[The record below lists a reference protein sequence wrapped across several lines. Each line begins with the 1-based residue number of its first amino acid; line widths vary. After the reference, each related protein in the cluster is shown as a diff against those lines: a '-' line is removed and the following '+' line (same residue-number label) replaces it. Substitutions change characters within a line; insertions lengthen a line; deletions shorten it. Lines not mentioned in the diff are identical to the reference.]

1 MSFQEYLPAG
11 ITPDALILALAGLA
25 ALITALAVWNAL
37 LVRDPLGPRLKALA
51 ERRAALKAGLVAA
64 PSRRRE
70 KSKAKK
76 AKSVGMMRQVVKRFN
91 LQRSKKST
99 SVVVRLAR
107 AGYRS
112 KDAPIVYAFLKA
124 ILPFVFGAT
133 AVLVMYVLKTW
144 EMSST
149 YKLLVIAGSIGLG
162 FFGPRF
168 WVYNQTTKR
177 QKELRKGLPDAID
190 LLVICAEAGLG
201 MDAAFSRVAREMGK
215 ASPEI
220 ADELG
225 LTSVEL
231 SFLPERRQALMNLSD
246 RTGLKELR
254 AIVNTLMQTEQ
265 YGTPLAGSLRV
276 LSAEFRNDR
285 LMRAEEKA
293 AKLPALLTIPMI
305 LFILPCLFIV
315 LLGPAIFR
323 IVDALSRMAS

>member
-1 MSFQEYLPAG
+1 MRIEEYLPTG
-11 ITPDALILALAGLA
+11 IPPDTLILALAGLA
-25 ALITALAVWNAL
+25 ALITALAVWNAF

-51 ERRAALKAGLVAA
+51 ERRATLKAGLIAA

-70 KSKAKK
+70 KSKAK
-76 AKSVGMMRQVVKRFN
+76 SVGMMRRVVKRFN

-99 SVVVRLAR
+99 SVVIRLAR

-124 ILPFVFGAT
+124 ILPIVFGAA

-149 YKLLVIAGSIGLG
+149 YKFLIIGGAIGLG
-162 FFGPRF
+162 FFGPSF
-168 WVYNQTTKR
+168 WIYNQTTKR

-190 LLVICAEAGLG
+190 LMVICAEAGLG

-231 SFLPERRQALMNLSD
+231 SFLPERRQALRNLAD

-305 LFILPCLFIV
+305 IFILPCLFIV

-323 IVDALSRMAS
+323 IVDALSRMTS

>member
-1 MSFQEYLPAG
+1 MTFQEMLPDG
-11 ITPDALILALAGLA
+11 ITPDAIILALAGLA
-25 ALITALAVWNAL
+25 ALITALAVWNTL

-51 ERRAALKAGLVAA
+51 DRRAALKAGLTAS

-70 KSKAKK
+70 KKSKT
-76 AKSVGMMRQVVKRFN
+76 KSVGLMRQVVKRFN
-91 LQRSKKST
+91 LQKPKKST

-124 ILPFVFGAT
+124 ILPIVFGAA
-133 AVLVMYVLKTW
+133 AVLVIYVLKTW
-144 EMSST
+144 EMKST
-149 YKLLVIAGSIGLG
+149 YKLITVAGAIALG
-162 FFGPRF
+162 FFGPGI
-168 WVYNQTTKR
+168 WISNQTSKR
-177 QKELRKGLPDAID
+177 QKELRKGLPDGLD

-201 MDAAFSRVAREMGK
+201 MDAAFSRVSREMGK

-220 ADELG
+220 ADEMG

-231 SFLPERRQALMNLSD
+231 SFLPDRRQALKNLSE
-246 RTGLKELR
+246 RTGLKEVR
-254 AIVNTLMQTEQ
+254 AIVNTLMQTEK
-265 YGTPLAGSLRV
+265 YGTPLAGALRV

-293 AKLPALLTIPMI
+293 AKLPALLTVPMI
-305 LFILPCLFIV
+305 VFILPCLFIV

-323 IVDALSRMAS
+323 IVDALSKMAS

>member
-1 MSFQEYLPAG
+1 MSIQEYLPAG
-11 ITPDALILALAGLA
+11 ITTETLILALAGLA

-51 ERRAALKAGLVAA
+51 ERRAALKAGLIAA

-70 KSKAKK
+70 KSKAKG
-76 AKSVGMMRQVVKRFN
+76 VGMMRQVVKRFN

-124 ILPFVFGAT
+124 ILPFIFGAA
-133 AVLVMYVLKTW
+133 AVLMMYVLKTW

-149 YKLLVIAGSIGLG
+149 YKLLIIGGSVGLG
-162 FFGPRF
+162 FFGPSF

-177 QKELRKGLPDAID
+177 QKVLRKGLPDAID
-190 LLVICAEAGLG
+190 LMVICAEAGLG

-220 ADELG
+220 ADEYG

-231 SFLPERRQALMNLSD
+231 SFLPDRRQALRNLSD

-293 AKLPALLTIPMI
+293 AKLPALLTVPMI
-305 LFILPCLFIV
+305 IFILPCLFIV

-323 IVDALSRMAS
+323 IVDALSRMTG

>member
-1 MSFQEYLPAG
+1 MSFQEYLPDG
-11 ITPDALILALAGLA
+11 ITPDMLILALAGLA
-25 ALITALAVWNAL
+25 ALITALAVWNTL

-51 ERRAALKAGLVAA
+51 ERRAALKAGITAT
-64 PSRRRE
+64 PNRRRA
-70 KSKAKK
+70 KSK
-76 AKSVGMMRQVVKRFN
+76 AKSVGLMRGVVKRFN
-91 LQRSKKST
+91 LQRTKKST

-124 ILPFVFGAT
+124 ILPFIFGAA

-144 EMSST
+144 EMTST
-149 YKLLVIAGSIGLG
+149 YKLLVIAGSVGLG
-162 FFGPRF
+162 FFGPSF

-190 LLVICAEAGLG
+190 LMVICAEAGLG

-220 ADELG
+220 ADEYG

-231 SFLPERRQALMNLSD
+231 SFLPDRRQALLNLSD

-254 AIVNTLMQTEQ
+254 AIVNTLMQTEK

-293 AKLPALLTIPMI
+293 AKLPALLTVPMI
-305 LFILPCLFIV
+305 IFILPCLFIV

-323 IVDALSRMAS
+323 IGDALERMTG